1 MHRHAANRESRTV
14 CCEATVSEH
23 TQFPGASALQAWEQL
38 LMAAFRPECRQLLG
52 QSKKSSRT
60 KVALRPF
67 TELSTNRG
75 CPQILV
81 GLVSLYASVIE
92 SCMYVKCLCL
102 KVVHVC

>member
-1 MHRHAANRESRTV
+1 MAIYLTKVYYVYKPFIFNTKNAKSAVQLAENAV
-14 CCEATVSEH
+14 GALAT
-23 TQFPGASALQAWEQL
+23 
-38 LMAAFRPECRQLLG
+38 ECRQLLG

-81 GLVSLYASVIE
+81 GPVSLYASVIE
-92 SCMYVKCLCL
+92 S
-102 KVVHVC
+102 

>member
-1 MHRHAANRESRTV
+1 MHRHAANRESRKV
-14 CCEATVSEH
+14 CCDATVSEH

-81 GLVSLYASVIE
+81 GPVSLYASVIE
-92 SCMYVKCLCL
+92 S
-102 KVVHVC
+102 